1 MPTEPATPHM
11 RSDTIKRGDA
21 RAAHRSLLRATGVGE
36 GDWDKPFI
44 AICNSHVDI
53 IPGHVHLQAVGN
65 YVKEC
70 VRAAGGVPFLFN
82 TIGVDD
88 GIAMGHNGMKYSL
101 PSRELIA
108 DCVETMIEAHR
119 FDGMICIPNCDKI
132 VPGMFMGA
140 MRVNVPTIFVSGGPM
155 EAGKTASGKTVDLID
170 AFVGGVQRQNGQI
183 SAEELEEIEKAAC
196 PTCGSCSGMFTAN
209 SMNCLAEALG
219 MALPGNGTILATS
232 ADRKSLYERAS
243 QRIVAMAKEFGR
255 VGPGHGLL
263 PREMATAAAFDNA
276 MILDMAMGGS
286 TNTVLHILAI
296 AHEAGV
302 PFTMRRIDEL
312 SKKAPNV
319 CKVSPASAY
328 HIEDVARA
336 GGIHT
341 ILGEIGRGRP
351 GLLDLACATV
361 TGKTLGE
368 NIADYDVRAATATH
382 DARLFARVLP
392 GGERTTQAWSV
403 PSVATEGR
411 SQAAGLAVLESE
423 GEGLEEPGGGIG
435 GPGDGFDPYD
445 VIRRADNAYSQTGG
459 LSMLYGNLAPDGAVV
474 KTAGVDPKM
483 LKHTGPAVIFECEE
497 DAYNGIV
504 FGKVKPGDVVVIR
517 NEGPRGGPGMQEMLA
532 PTTAIKGVGFGDK
545 CALIT
550 DGRFSGGTAGASIG
564 HVSPEA
570 AVGGPIG
577 LLRDGDVIE
586 IDIPNGRL
594 AVRLTDDELTHRRAG
609 WTAPAPRFTRGYLAR
624 YARLATSAST
634 GAILKWD

>member
-1 MPTEPATPHM
+1 M
-11 RSDTIKRGDA
+11 RSDMIKRGDA
-21 RAAHRSLLRATGVGE
+21 RAAHRSLLRATGVGDS
-36 GDWDKPFI
+36 DWDKPFI

-88 GIAMGHNGMKYSL
+88 GIAMGHGGMKYSL

-108 DCVETMIEAHR
+108 DSVETMIQAHC
-119 FDGMICIPNCDKI
+119 FDAMICIPNCDKI

-155 EAGKTASGKTVDLID
+155 EAGRTSSGKVVDLID
-170 AFVGGVQRQNGQI
+170 AFVAGAKKQNGQL

-209 SMNCLAEALG
+209 SMNCLAEAIGL
-219 MALPGNGTILATS
+219 ALPGNGTILATS
-232 ADRKSLYERAS
+232 ADRKELYERAA
-243 QRIVAMAKEFGR
+243 QRVVAMARDFAR
-255 VGPGHGLL
+255 LGPSHGLL
-263 PREMATAAAFDNA
+263 PREIATASAFDNA

-302 PFTMRRIDEL
+302 PFSLARIDEL
-312 SKKAPNV
+312 SRKTPNI
-319 CKVSPASAY
+319 CKVSPSSSY

-341 ILGEIGRGRP
+341 ILGEVERGCP
-351 GLLDLACATV
+351 GLLDLSCSTV
-361 TGKTLGE
+361 TGKTIGE
-368 NIADYDVRAATATH
+368 NIREYDVRGAGAAAE
-382 DARLFARVLP
+382 ARLLTRVRP
-392 GGERTTQAWSV
+392 GGERSNEAWTV
-403 PSVATEGR
+403 PSVAAEAR
-411 SQAAGLAVLESE
+411 SQVAGLAVLEAE
-423 GEGLEEPGGGIG
+423 GETGENGHGGFDGSNGDG
-435 GPGDGFDPYD
+435 GDGEGDGFNPLD
-445 VIRRADNAYSQTGG
+445 VIRTVDNAYSKTGG
-459 LSMLYGNLAPDGAVV
+459 LSMLSGNLAPNGAVV
-474 KTAGVDPKM
+474 KTAGVSPKM
-483 LKHTGPAVIFECEE
+483 LKHSGPAVIFESEV

-504 FGKVKPGDVVVIR
+504 FGKVKAGDVVVVR
-517 NEGPRGGPGMQEMLA
+517 NEGPKGGPGMQEMLA
-532 PTTAIKGVGFGDK
+532 PTTAIKGVGLDDQ

-577 LLRDGDVIE
+577 LIQDGDI
-586 IDIPNGRL
+586 IDIDILNGVL
-594 AVRLTDDELTHRRAG
+594 SVRLSDDELARRRAA
-609 WTAPAPRFTRGYLAR
+609 WVAPKPRITTGYLAR
-624 YARLATSAST
+624 YAKMATSADT

>member
-1 MPTEPATPHM
+1 M

-65 YVKEC
+65 FVKEC

-108 DCVETMIEAHR
+108 DSVETMIEAHR
-119 FDGMICIPNCDKI
+119 FDAMVCIPNCDKI

-140 MRVNVPTIFVSGGPM
+140 MRVNIPTIFVSGGPM
-155 EAGKTASGKTVDLID
+155 EAGRTESGKTVDLID
-170 AFVGGVQRQNGQI
+170 AFVASVQKQSGKLT
-183 SAEELEEIEKAAC
+183 AEELSEIERAAC

-232 ADRKSLYERAS
+232 ADRKVLYETAAR
-243 QRIVAMAKEFGR
+243 RIVEMARSFGV
-255 VGPGHGLL
+255 VGPAHGLL
-263 PREMATAAAFDNA
+263 PREIATAAAFDNA

-296 AHEAGV
+296 AKEAEV
-302 PFTMRRIDEL
+302 PFSMKRIAEL
-312 SKKAPNV
+312 SRKTPNI
-319 CKVSPASAY
+319 CKVSPASSY

-341 ILGEIGRGRP
+341 ILGSVERGCP
-351 GLLDLACATV
+351 GLLELSCMTV
-361 TGKTLGE
+361 TGKTLGQ
-368 NIADYDVRAATATH
+368 NIAEYDVRRETAIQEAKLLT
-382 DARLFARVLP
+382 RVRA
-392 GGERTTQAWSV
+392 GGERTSQAWTV
-403 PSVATEGR
+403 PSVTADAR
-411 SQAAGLAVLESE
+411 SQAVGLALLESE
-423 GEGLEEPGGGIG
+423 GESEDPEEGEAPGGDGHS
-435 GPGDGFDPYD
+435 DGFDPYD
-445 VIRRADNAYSQTGG
+445 VIRPVENAYSETGG

-474 KTAGVDPKM
+474 KTAGVDPRM
-483 LKHTGPAVIFECEE
+483 LRHAGPAVIFESEI

-504 FGKVKPGDVVVIR
+504 FGKVKAGDVVVIR
-517 NEGPRGGPGMQEMLA
+517 YEGPKGGPGMQEMLA
-532 PTTAIKGVGFGDK
+532 PTTAIKGVGLGDK
-545 CALIT
+545 CALVT

-577 LLRDGDVIE
+577 LLRDGDMIE
-586 IDIPNGRL
+586 IDIPGCRL
-594 AVRLTDDELTHRRAG
+594 SVLLSDEELKKRRTSWAP
-609 WTAPAPRFTRGYLAR
+609 PAPRFTRGYLAR
-624 YARLATSAST
+624 YASMATSASS
-634 GAILKWD
+634 GAVLKWD